1 MISSWPLMALA
12 LGLLAACLGLL
23 TWLVLIAPEGWE
35 DEEGF
40 HLGPED
46 PSSRAPL
53 PERLPEQPCAG
64 ASGMVAAG
72 DGH

>member
-1 MISSWPLMALA
+1 MEPLAIALLLFIAASMVFMA
-12 LGLLAACLGLL
+12 
-23 TWLVLIAPEGWE
+23 WLVWSAPEGWE

-46 PSSRAPL
+46 PSPRAPL
-53 PERLPEQPCAG
+53 PERLPEQPRAG